1 MKNLSV
7 TPNATHI
14 TFTWMR
20 PLEVLNGVQVNYSVQ
35 FFRENSML
43 YDQIITETSFT
54 IPSVC
59 PPCRQSNFTVAPVA
73 EQLRG
78 EAISISNN
86 ASCTEG

>member
-78 EAISISNN
+78 EAISIS
-86 ASCTEG
+86 